1 LALLPLWIAGP
12 EIAAGRLCVVE
23 IGVAAAEEYIYIAH
37 PEGRRPPAKL
47 KALADALR
55 AAFGNPPYWES
66 FRGLSGDESRA
77 GTL

>member
-1 LALLPLWIAGP
+1 MLPASARIA
-12 EIAAGRLCVVE
+12 RTF
-23 IGVAAAEEYIYIAH
+23 
-37 PEGRRPPAKL
+37 
-47 KALADALR
+47 ADALR